1 MIDRSTF
8 IGVTAAAL
16 AAGNTTAA
24 GAQAAAE
31 LPGTDPAL
39 PKDVYASS
47 RNRAPLI
54 TRDMLGSE
62 ENKKAYD
69 GIMNGSTI
77 AGMQGPAG
85 ISLYSSK
92 INRIAAQLNVALRL
106 QNGLDPLLSELAMM
120 VASREADSAFE
131 WTAHESAAR
140 KLGMDQ
146 TLIDVVR
153 LRKSTAGLGEKE
165 AVIINLGRE
174 TFGKHKVSPQTFA
187 TAQRLFG
194 TETLVNVCLLMG
206 NYVMTA
212 GLLHAFDLQLPPG
225 VTSTLPGAN

>member
-16 AAGNTTAA
+16 AAGNPTAA
-24 GAQAAAE
+24 GAQTAGDV
-31 LPGTDPAL
+31 PGTDPLL

-54 TRDMLGSE
+54 TRDMIGSD

-106 QNGLDPLLSELAMM
+106 QNGLDPRLSELAMM

-131 WTAHESAAR
+131 WNAHESAGR
-140 KLGMDQ
+140 KLGIDQ
-146 TLIDVVR
+146 GLIDVVR
-153 LRKSTAGLGEKE
+153 FRKPTTGLGEKE
-165 AVIINLGRE
+165 AAIINLGRE
-174 TFGKHKVSPQTFA
+174 TFGKHKVSPQTYA
-187 TAQRLFG
+187 AAQRLFG

-225 VTSTLPGAN
+225 VVSSLPGSN

>member
-1 MIDRSTF
+1 
-8 IGVTAAAL
+8 V
-16 AAGNTTAA
+16 
-24 GAQAAAE
+24 
-31 LPGTDPAL
+31 PGTDPLL

-54 TRDMLGSE
+54 TRDMIASD

-92 INRIAAQLNVALRL
+92 INRIASQLNVALRL
-106 QNGLDPLLSELAMM
+106 QNGLDPRLSELAMM

-131 WTAHESAAR
+131 WNAHESAGR
-140 KLGMDQ
+140 KLGIDQ
-146 TLIDVVR
+146 NLIDVVR
-153 LRKSTAGLGEKE
+153 FRKPTTGLGEKE
-165 AVIINLGRE
+165 AAIINLGRE
-174 TFGKHKVSPQTFA
+174 TYGKHKVSPQTFA

-225 VTSTLPGAN
+225 VVSSLPASN

>member
-1 MIDRSTF
+1 MIDRGKF

-16 AAGNTTAA
+16 AAGNVTAA
-24 GAQAAAE
+24 DAQPTVDQ
-31 LPGTDPAL
+31 PGTDPAL

-54 TRDMLGSE
+54 TRDMIESD

-69 GIMNGSTI
+69 GIMHGSTI

-106 QNGLDPLLSELAMM
+106 QSGLAPRLAELAMI

-131 WTAHESAAR
+131 WSAHERAGRNVGLESSIIDIVRYR
-140 KLGMDQ
+140 KPTM
-146 TLIDVVR
+146 
-153 LRKSTAGLGEKE
+153 GLGEKE
-165 AVIINLGRE
+165 AAIITLGRE
-174 TFGKHKVSPQTFA
+174 AYGKHKVSPQTYA

-194 TETLVNVCLLMG
+194 TETLVNLCLLMG

-212 GLLHAFDLQLPPG
+212 GLLCTFDQQLPPG
-225 VTSTLPGAN
+225 VAPTLPIP

>member
-8 IGVTAAAL
+8 IAVTTAAL
-16 AAGNTTAA
+16 AAGNT
-24 GAQAAAE
+24 AAADAQSTADV
-31 LPGTDPAL
+31 PGTDPSL

-54 TRDMLGSE
+54 TRDMIASD

-85 ISLYSSK
+85 ISLYSTK
-92 INRIAAQLNVALRL
+92 INRIAAQFNVALRL
-106 QNGLDPLLSELAMM
+106 QNGLDPRLSELAMM

-131 WTAHESAAR
+131 WNAHESAGR
-140 KLGMDQ
+140 KLGIDQ
-146 TLIDVVR
+146 NLIDVVR
-153 LRKSTAGLGEKE
+153 FRKPTTGLDEKE
-165 AVIINLGRE
+165 AAIVNLGRE
-174 TFGKHKVSPQTFA
+174 TFGKHKVSPQTYA
-187 TAQRLFG
+187 EAQRLFG

-225 VTSTLPGAN
+225 VVSSLPGSN

>member
-16 AAGNTTAA
+16 AAGTAGDA
-24 GAQAAAE
+24 AAQTPAE

-54 TRDMLGSE
+54 TREMLGSD

-92 INRIAAQLNVALRL
+92 INRIASQLNVALRL
-106 QNGLDPLLSELAMM
+106 QNGLDPRLSELAMM

-131 WTAHESAAR
+131 WNAHEAAGR
-140 KLGMDQ
+140 KLGIDQ
-146 TLIDVVR
+146 NLIDVVR
-153 LRKSTAGLGEKE
+153 FRKSTAGLDERE
-165 AVIINLGRE
+165 AAIISLGRE
-174 TFGKHKVSPQTFA
+174 TFGKHKVSPQTYA

-225 VTSTLPGAN
+225 IVSSLPGSN